1 MAENQ
6 KSEWEEREVGAL
18 WKKQSRAGQK
28 YLSGKVKVGGEEV
41 SVVCFTNDNKKTPI
55 TPTSD
60 FIFLEIERS
69 LPKPKHRQK
78 TPSPLA
84 TSFNSC

>member
-6 KSEWEEREVGAL
+6 KSEWQEREVGAL

-41 SVVCFTNDNKKTPI
+41 SVVCFTNDNKKNPNH
-55 TPTSD
+55 PD
-60 FIFLEIERS
+60 FRLYLSRDRTESTETETQAEDTVAVGDV
-69 LPKPKHRQK
+69 L
-78 TPSPLA
+78 
-84 TSFNSC
+84 